1 MTQSNRFV
9 EEDLHIVQ
17 LLSEANTELTKKLSS
32 LQSDYNALALQHETL
47 RSRVAEFMGGAR
59 ETVTKA
65 KEPVVIQ
72 PTLFE
77 SVESKT
83 KITRRPHAKPKARHL
98 TDKQL
103 LIVRDMIAR
112 GWSNTQ
118 IANRLTSGEMKV
130 TEPMI
135 SSIRLGK
142 TYRQLAHPETSQN

>member
-77 SVESKT
+77 PVEPKA
-83 KITRRPHAKPKARHL
+83 KITRKPHAKPNARHL
-98 TDKQL
+98 NDEQL
-103 LIVRDMIAR
+103 LKVRLLLEK
-112 GWSNTQ
+112 GWSNTD
-118 IANRLTSGEMKV
+118 IANAMTNGQVRI

-142 TYRQLAHPETSQN
+142 TYRQLAHPEASQN